1 MRRERDI
8 SQVDR
13 SWNTRMESVLRQ
25 FAKLVKE
32 RPVFIK
38 DTAEP
43 VIIVGLLQ
51 HTSTGE
57 IQVTVAE
64 SQDVMRLDS
73 VPLAQLT
80 TSP

>member
-1 MRRERDI
+1 MGRDRDV
-8 SQVDR
+8 SQIDR
-13 SWNTRMESVLRQ
+13 SWNTRMGSVLRQ

-32 RPVFIK
+32 RPVYIR

-43 VIIVGLLQ
+43 VVIVGLLQ

-64 SQDVMRLDS
+64 SQNVMRLDS
-73 VPLAQLT
+73 VPLTELT